1 MERPDTSI
9 TERWQ
14 KILSGDT
21 LEYAA
26 FVDQYKNLITSI
38 AYSCTGDLTGSEDIA
53 QETFLVAWQSRHE
66 VREPE
71 KLVSWLSSIARNLAR
86 QWVRKRSSRSWPSTQ
101 DDVGD
106 VMQFEPHPSEK
117 LVSDEEQELV
127 WRSLEAIPESYRE
140 VMVLY
145 YRESHSIAEVA
156 SVLEIT
162 EDAARQR
169 LSRGRGLLRAE
180 VERTIEHTLT
190 NSRPTARFT
199 SGVIVLITMGV
210 GSTVAKAAST
220 AAVSSAAAST
230 AATSVLSKS
239 IAQGAAVAVAQTAT
253 SGAIIG
259 AAGAVTGILGG
270 LGGTWLGTRVPQLL
284 APTMTERR
292 LLEREGSM
300 VWRLTCVYLSFL
312 LFTVVLGLMFGH
324 HAVARTISFVGYAV
338 TTVSFV
344 AFMVVRGI
352 LVNRQIKKIRETIRP
367 EDDPNPSWL
376 KDKLGTSGKAN
387 KPKLEG
393 RRFTSRLRLLGWPLY
408 DFQVSDPV
416 FGQVTPLPALHAK
429 GWIAV
434 GDKATGFLA
443 VGNFARGI
451 VAIGGV
457 CFGLVSFGALS
468 IGLLTL
474 GGLSIG
480 LLATGGLAIGHSS
493 VGGAALGWQSMG
505 GVAVGIYS
513 ANGGL
518 AIGGTLAEGGK
529 AISGKYA
536 IGGSARAP
544 EANTEAARVAC
555 RESWV
560 SPFIGTELLLKDQK
574 RFVINQLVY
583 SLAMPAFASL
593 VLGGFWL
600 SMYRRVKAVE

>member
-1 MERPDTSI
+1 MEPQNSPTTD
-9 TERWQ
+9 RWQ

-21 LEYAA
+21 HEYAA
-26 FVDQYKNLITSI
+26 FVDQFKNLITSI
-38 AYSCTGDLTGSEDIA
+38 AYSCTGDLSGSEDIA
-53 QETFLVAWQSRHE
+53 QETFLIAWQSRHE

-71 KLVSWLSSIARNLAR
+71 KLAGWLSSIARNLAR
-86 QWVRKRSSRSWPSTQ
+86 QWVRKRSARSWPSTR
-101 DDVGD
+101 DDMGD
-106 VMQFEPHPSEK
+106 VMQVEPHPSEK
-117 LVSDEEQELV
+117 LVSEEEQELV
-127 WRSLEAIPESYRE
+127 WRSLEAIPENYRE

-162 EDAARQR
+162 EESARQR
-169 LSRGRGLLRAE
+169 LSRGRGLLRTE

-199 SGVIVLITMGV
+199 SGVIALITMGV
-210 GSTVAKAAST
+210 GSSVAK
-220 AAVSSAAAST
+220 AAST

-239 IAQGAAVAVAQTAT
+239 LIQGAAVTTSAT
-253 SGAIIG
+253 VTTGAMIG

-292 LLEREGSM
+292 LLEREGRL

-312 LFTVVLGLMFGH
+312 LFTVLLGVLFGQ
-324 HAVARTISFVGYAV
+324 HAVARAISFVGYAV

-344 AFMVVRGI
+344 AFAIVRGI
-352 LVNRQIKKIRETIRP
+352 RVNLQIKKIRETIRP

-376 KDKLGTSGKAN
+376 KDKLGTSGQAG
-387 KPKLEG
+387 KPKIEG

-416 FGQVTPLPALHAK
+416 FGQVIPRQALHAK

-434 GDKATGFLA
+434 GDKATGLLA

-474 GGLSIG
+474 GGLSMG

-493 VGGAALGWQSMG
+493 IGGAALGWQSMG
-505 GVAVGIYS
+505 GVAIGIHS

-529 AISGKYA
+529 AISWKYA
-536 IGGSARAP
+536 VGGSARAP

-560 SPFIGTELLLKDQK
+560 APYVGTELLLKDQK
-574 RFVINQLVY
+574 RFIINQLVY
-583 SLAMPAFASL
+583 SLAIPVFVSL
-593 VLGGFWL
+593 VLGGFSL
-600 SMYRRVKAVE
+600 SMYRRVKAIE

>member
-1 MERPDTSI
+1 MDRPETSI
-9 TERWQ
+9 TDRWQ

-21 LEYAA
+21 HEYAA
-26 FVDQYKNLITSI
+26 FVDQYKNLVTSI

-53 QETFLVAWQSRHE
+53 QETFLIAWQSRHE

-86 QWVRKRSSRSWPSTQ
+86 QWVRKRSARSWSSTQ
-101 DDVGD
+101 DDMGD
-106 VMQFEPHPSEK
+106 VMQVEPHPSEK
-117 LVSDEEQELV
+117 LVSEEEQELV

-162 EDAARQR
+162 EDTARQR

-199 SGVIVLITMGV
+199 SGVIALITMGV
-210 GSTVAKAAST
+210 GSSVANATST
-220 AAVSSAAAST
+220 AVVSAAAST

-239 IAQGAAVAVAQTAT
+239 LIQGAAVTTTAT
-253 SGAIIG
+253 VTTGAMIG

-292 LLEREGSM
+292 LLEREGRL
-300 VWRLTCVYLSFL
+300 VWRLTCIYMSVL
-312 LFTVVLGLMFGH
+312 LFTVVLGLLFGQ
-324 HAVARTISFVGYAV
+324 HAVARTISLVGYAV
-338 TTVSFV
+338 ATLTFVSFGI
-344 AFMVVRGI
+344 VRGI
-352 LVNRQIKKIRETIRP
+352 RVNLQIKEIRKTIRP

-387 KPKLEG
+387 KPKIEG

-416 FGQVTPLPALHAK
+416 FGQVKTGPALHAK

-434 GDKATGFLA
+434 GDKATGLLA
-443 VGNFARGI
+443 IGNFARGI

-468 IGLLTL
+468 IGLLTF
-474 GGLSIG
+474 GGFSMG
-480 LLATGGLAIGHSS
+480 LLAIGGLAIGHSS
-493 VGGAALGWQSMG
+493 IGGAALGWQSNG

-529 AISGKYA
+529 AISWKYA
-536 IGGSARAP
+536 VGGNAKAP

-555 RESWV
+555 RDSWV
-560 SPFIGTELLLKDQK
+560 APYVGTELLLKDQK
-574 RFVINQLVY
+574 KFIINQLVY

-593 VLGGFWL
+593 VAGGFWL

>member
-1 MERPDTSI
+1 MEPQNSPT

-21 LEYAA
+21 HEYAA

-38 AYSCTGDLTGSEDIA
+38 AYSCTGDLSGSEDIA
-53 QETFLVAWQSRHE
+53 QETFLIAWQSRHE

-71 KLVSWLSSIARNLAR
+71 KLAGWLSSIARNLAR
-86 QWVRKRSSRSWPSTQ
+86 QWVRKRSARSWPSTQ
-101 DDVGD
+101 DDMGD
-106 VMQFEPHPSEK
+106 VMQVEPHPSEK
-117 LVSDEEQELV
+117 LVSEEEQELV

-253 SGAIIG
+253 TGAMIG

-292 LLEREGSM
+292 LLEREGRM
-300 VWRLTCVYLSFL
+300 AWRLTCVYLSFL

-338 TTVSFV
+338 TTVNFV

-352 LVNRQIKKIRETIRP
+352 LVNRQIKKIRETICP

-416 FGQVTPLPALHAK
+416 FGQVTPRQALHAK

-434 GDKATGFLA
+434 GDKATGLLA
-443 VGNFARGI
+443 VGNFARGLI
-451 VAIGGV
+451 AIGGV

-583 SLAMPAFASL
+583 SLAIPVFVSL
-593 VLGGFWL
+593 LLGGFSL
-600 SMYRRVKAVE
+600 SMYRRVKAIE

>member
-1 MERPDTSI
+1 MEPQNSPTTD
-9 TERWQ
+9 RWQ

-21 LEYAA
+21 QEYAA

-38 AYSCTGDLTGSEDIA
+38 AYSCTGDLAGSEDIA
-53 QETFLVAWQSRHE
+53 QETFLIAWQSRHE

-71 KLVSWLSSIARNLAR
+71 KLAGWLSSIARNLAR
-86 QWVRKRSSRSWPSTQ
+86 LWVRKRSARSWPSTQ
-101 DDVGD
+101 DDMGD
-106 VMQFEPHPSEK
+106 VMQVEPHPSEK
-117 LVSDEEQELV
+117 LVSEEEQELV
-127 WRSLEAIPESYRE
+127 WRALEAIPENYRE

-162 EDAARQR
+162 EEAARQR
-169 LSRGRGLLRAE
+169 LSRGRGLLRTE

-199 SGVIVLITMGV
+199 SGVIALITMGV
-210 GSTVAKAAST
+210 GSSVAKATST
-220 AAVSSAAAST
+220 AAVSAAAST
-230 AATSVLSKS
+230 AATSVLSKTL
-239 IAQGAAVAVAQTAT
+239 AQGAAVAVAQTAT
-253 SGAIIG
+253 TGAIIG

-292 LLEREGSM
+292 LLEREGRLI
-300 VWRLTCVYLSFL
+300 WPLTCIYLSFL
-312 LFTVVLGLMFGH
+312 LFTVFLGLMFGQ
-324 HAVARTISFVGYAV
+324 HALARTISFVGYAV

-344 AFMVVRGI
+344 AFAIVRGI
-352 LVNRQIKKIRETIRP
+352 RVNLQIKKIRETIRP

-376 KDKLGTSGKAN
+376 KDKLGTSGQAG
-387 KPKLEG
+387 KPKLVG

-416 FGQVTPLPALHAK
+416 FSQVTPRRALHAK

-434 GDKATGFLA
+434 GDKATGLLA

-451 VAIGGV
+451 IAIGGV

-474 GGLSIG
+474 GGLSMG
-480 LLATGGLAIGHSS
+480 LLATGGLSIGHSS
-493 VGGAALGWQSMG
+493 IGGAALGWQSMG
-505 GVAVGIYS
+505 GVAVGIHS

-529 AISGKYA
+529 AISWGYA
-536 IGGSARAP
+536 VGGSARAP

-560 SPFIGTELLLKDQK
+560 APYVGTELLLKDQK
-574 RFVINQLVY
+574 RFIINQLAG
-583 SLAMPAFASL
+583 SLAIPVFVSL
-593 VLGGFWL
+593 VLGGFSL

>member
-26 FVDQYKNLITSI
+26 FVDQYKNLVSSI

-71 KLVSWLSSIARNLAR
+71 KLVGWLSSIARNLAR

-101 DDVGD
+101 EAMGD

-117 LVSDEEQELV
+117 LVSEEEQELV

-145 YRESHSIAEVA
+145 YRESHSITEVA

-162 EDAARQR
+162 EEAARQR

-180 VERTIEHTLT
+180 VERTIEQALT

-239 IAQGAAVAVAQTAT
+239 LVQGAAVAVAQTAT
-253 SGAIIG
+253 TGAIIG

-284 APTMTERR
+284 ASTMTERR
-292 LLEREGSM
+292 LLEREGRI

-416 FGQVTPLPALHAK
+416 FGQVKTGPTLHAK

-434 GDKATGFLA
+434 GDKATGLLA

-544 EANTEAARVAC
+544 EANTEVARVAC

-560 SPFIGTELLLKDQK
+560 SPFFGTELLLKDQK

-583 SLAMPAFASL
+583 SLAMPVFASL
-593 VLGGFWL
+593 FVGGFWL